1 MRYPVAAP
9 RLQPRLAIIARTQPR
24 THHMSNISGMAGF
37 SHRSGLRS
45 GLVQWAARHLP
56 AGWKLLRQSAT
67 LDEVVLATLG
77 LVQVRRTRAGIIAR
91 TAVKGERGAALRTAL
106 GRLADYTSGDNHEAL
121 PVPAAKPVVQR
132 PDAPGRW
139 LVQISLPSE
148 YTQFSAPA
156 PRNHKVRIL
165 AQPTETFATMRLSG
179 RPNRPG
185 FAKGEAAIL
194 AAIVGS
200 GWVAAGTSVS
210 ACTHRLV
217 CCRGQAGLR
226 LPFRSPPRD
235 PTMLDIAW
243 LGPVAIVAMPLGYAL
258 GSRSPRWMLGFA
270 AGCTMAS
277 AVGLRKVPGRSAWPR

>member
-1 MRYPVAAP
+1 MLFSAAASW
-9 RLQPRLAIIARTQPR
+9 LQPRLATIARTQSR
-24 THHMSNISGMAGF
+24 THHMSVTSGMAGF
-37 SHRSGLRS
+37 SHRSGLRG

-56 AGWKLLRQSAT
+56 DGWNLLRQSAT

-77 LVQVRRTRAGIIAR
+77 LAQVRRARAGIIAR
-91 TAVKGERGAALRTAL
+91 TAVKGELGAALRTAL

-156 PRNHKVRIL
+156 PCSHKVRIL

-194 AAIVGS
+194 AAIAGS
-200 GWVAAGTSVS
+200 SWVVAGTSV
-210 ACTHRLV
+210 
-217 CCRGQAGLR
+217 LR
-226 LPFRSPPRD
+226 LH
-235 PTMLDIAW
+235 A
-243 LGPVAIVAMPLGYAL
+243 PLGL
-258 GSRSPRWMLGFA
+258 LPWTGGFEVAVPVTA
-270 AGCTMAS
+270 A
-277 AVGLRKVPGRSAWPR
+277 